1 MSREF
6 YIGYVIVLAAV
17 SLVAFI
23 LYGADK
29 YKAKKGRWRIKESV
43 LLLFGFLGGAV
54 GALVGMNLFRHK
66 TKHWYFIAINL
77 IALLLH
83 AGIFIALYYFI

>member
-6 YIGYVIVLAAV
+6 YIGYVIVLAVV

-66 TKHWYFIAINL
+66 TKHWYFWAVNILGLAWQL
-77 IALLLH
+77 ALP
-83 AGIFIALYYFI
+83 IFAAL

>member
-54 GALVGMNLFRHK
+54 GALVGMTLFRHK
-66 TKHWYFIAINL
+66 TKHWYFWAVNILGLAWQL
-77 IALLLH
+77 ALP
-83 AGIFIALYYFI
+83 IFAAL